1 MEAFVNRR
9 EFMNVAGKS
18 ALTTAG
24 AAACMPALHGGKGA
38 EATPD
43 MDAYLAR
50 IDAGMAHI
58 GRSSITARYPG
69 WRGDRAGADALF
81 RTSLQSLYL
90 TGMFGDLPLKAQ
102 LHPGMQDRIWAAMPI
117 MDEAAERTTDFLS
130 SRTTKDLA
138 AVQAAL
144 RDRTLGSSLI
154 TSLDSHAA
162 SIGLSPER
170 RAQTQVMLG
179 QVEWRLRSQPP
190 GLIVSEYLDKVEK
203 LSDTDIAAEARQ
215 RLLISQ
221 VGDEVFWQ
229 GVVQSKRDARIR
241 RGTKWMGIGI
251 VVFGVSAL
259 AVSAGAFPMV
269 FVATAGAV
277 MFIVGFFILLVG
289 LATSPDPANP

>member
-1 MEAFVNRR
+1 MNRR

-24 AAACMPALHGGKGA
+24 AAACVPALHGKGQ
-38 EATPD
+38 EPMPD
-43 MDAYLAR
+43 MDAYLAK

-58 GRSSITARYPG
+58 GRSSITAQYPN

-81 RTSLQSLYL
+81 RTSLQSMYL

-117 MDEAAERTTDFLS
+117 MDEAAERTTDFVS
-130 SRTTKDLA
+130 SRTTQDLA

-154 TSLDSHAA
+154 TSLDGHAA
-162 SIGLSPER
+162 SIGLSTER

-190 GLIVSEYLDKVEK
+190 GLIVREYLDKVEK
-203 LSDTDIAAEARQ
+203 LPETDLAAEARQ
-215 RLLISQ
+215 RLLIAR

-229 GVVQSKRDARIR
+229 GVVQSRRDARIR
-241 RGTKWMGIGI
+241 RGTKWMGIGV

-259 AVSAGAFPMV
+259 AVAAGAFPMV
-269 FVATAGAV
+269 FVATAGVV

-289 LATSPDPANP
+289 LATSPDPATR